1 MTNTIR
7 IPWARPYLDDDEV
20 NAVTAALRD
29 KRLSMGR
36 EVRAFESEAA
46 TLVGRD
52 HAVAVANGT
61 VALDVAMK
69 LVGIGAGD
77 DVLVSALSYI
87 ATTNAIVWQGARP
100 IFCDVDPVTLNID
113 PADIERRITPRTK
126 ALLVADYCGSPVD
139 YDAIESICS
148 AHRITLVV
156 DGAQSLGATHRGR
169 PACSLGLVSTTSF
182 HAAKAMVCGE
192 GGMVF
197 CDVPELAERARK
209 LRGQG
214 ESPER
219 KYLHDTLAFNYRLT
233 DVAAAIGR
241 VQLTRAGRVHDHR
254 AGLAAAYAEQ
264 FRSLPEAQPTGHIDE
279 ASPAW
284 FSYAIRV
291 PRRDAV
297 ARTLAGLGIET
308 RSLYPVPAYRQPI
321 PEYRDFADTFC
332 PRAEAASQEVLNLP
346 MFLEMTRDEVLDVV
360 GCLSIA
366 LKGEVSAERFHYRA
380 A

>member
-1 MTNTIR
+1 M
-7 IPWARPYLDDDEV
+7 
-20 NAVTAALRD
+20 
-29 KRLSMGR
+29 
-36 EVRAFESEAA
+36 
-46 TLVGRD
+46 
-52 HAVAVANGT
+52 
-61 VALDVAMK
+61 
-69 LVGIGAGD
+69 
-77 DVLVSALSYI
+77 LVSALSYI

-139 YDAIESICS
+139 YDAIQSICS

-241 VQLTRAGRVHDHR
+241 VQLTRAERVHDHR
-254 AGLAAAYAEQ
+254 AELAAAYAEQ
-264 FRSLPEAQPTGHIDE
+264 LRSLPEAQPTEHTRGGKYQPGSPTRC
-279 ASPAW
+279 ASAT
-284 FSYAIRV
+284 ARRRRRACG
-291 PRRDAV
+291 PRNRDAL
-297 ARTLAGLGIET
+297 ARIRFRLTAS
-308 RSLYPVPAYRQPI
+308 RSLSTAPCGERPPACRGGESRGAEPARCS
-321 PEYRDFADTFC
+321 RDDAG
-332 PRAEAASQEVLNLP
+332 RS
-346 MFLEMTRDEVLDVV
+346 
-360 GCLSIA
+360 
-366 LKGEVSAERFHYRA
+366 
-380 A
+380 